1 MTWVPTIQRKFAQ
14 PFARYSRF
22 VLLVVILATA
32 FVGVVTP
39 ASAATR
45 KLVIKPATGL
55 TNHEQVEVTGSGFTP
70 GNQVYLIECQS
81 DATGASGCDLKTITP
96 VTITSTGALLKTKF
110 KVVTGKVGNG
120 TCGTKASNLKKC
132 DVDAGDTS
140 GGDTAVGPVVFRK
153 P

>member
-1 MTWVPTIQRKFAQ
+1 MV
-14 PFARYSRF
+14 
-22 VLLVVILATA
+22 VLLASAI
-32 FVGVVTP
+32 VGVVTP

-55 TNHEQVEVTGSGFTP
+55 TNHEQVEVAGSGFTP
-70 GNQVYLIECQS
+70 GDSVYLVECQS

-96 VTITSTGALLKTKF
+96 VTITSTGALLKIKF

-132 DVDAGDTS
+132 DVDAGDKS
-140 GGDTAVGPVVFRK
+140 GGDTAVGPVVFRD